1 MAHDLTDFGLDL
13 AVPDLT
19 RADVLV
25 AGSVTH
31 EYKAN
36 FSCKLNYY

>member
-1 MAHDLTDFGLDL
+1 MAHDSIDFGHDL

-25 AGSVTH
+25 AGLGYT
-31 EYKAN
+31 
-36 FSCKLNYY
+36 